1 MLGVEGAWTL
11 VFWDQPEGL
20 GLMVVLPSGRDM
32 SILIAERAAMADL
45 PSGYATGVVYAVIPM
60 RRSCIGPIPLPALL
74 QHRVSGQ
81 GSTDLDRL
89 AAWRASAASARGVDF
104 SV

>member
-1 MLGVEGAWTL
+1 
-11 VFWDQPEGL
+11 
-20 GLMVVLPSGRDM
+20 MVILPSGRDM

-45 PSGYATGVVYAVIPM
+45 PDDYAMGLVYAFIPM
-60 RRSCIGPIPLPALL
+60 RRSCLGPIPL

-89 AAWRASAASARGVDF
+89 AGLRASAASARGVNF
-104 SV
+104 PV